1 MLLLAC
7 GPYIGSIESEILLF
21 RPFVYWL
28 QLVLKPNITVVSSHY
43 NREFLYENC
52 SFFPVYEDL
61 TRNEFGQIGATHSY
75 ISVKDYNLILKKFKT
90 HIQDTFRIQKDFI
103 YYYNLSYVKNPWVPL
118 YKRHF
123 TKINT
128 VPNKKNQ
135 ILFIPNNTEKID
147 VIHNVYNS
155 LISRYNNIVCCGDM
169 KTYLP
174 EYNILLKD
182 STYFQNVY
190 INMVN
195 LITDA
200 KMVITPVSHWS
211 IISDLQGTP
220 SFSWGAGSYP
230 MLSKKSKFINI
241 KNIPVNSLTNMIEQF
256 IGEKNANI

>member
-1 MLLLAC
+1 MLLAC
-7 GPYIGSIESEILLF
+7 GPYIGSIESEIMLF

-28 QLVLKPNITVVSSHY
+28 QLVLKPDITVISSHY

-52 SFFPVYEDL
+52 KFFPIYDDL

-75 ISVKDYNLILKKFKT
+75 ISVKDYNILVKKFKNS
-90 HIQDTFRIQKDFI
+90 IQDTFHPIKESV
-103 YYYNLSYVKNPWVPL
+103 YYYNLSYIKNPWVPL
-118 YKRHF
+118 YKRYF
-123 TKINT
+123 TKVDT
-128 VPNKKNQ
+128 VSRKKNQ
-135 ILFIPNNTEKID
+135 ILFIPNISEKID
-147 VIHNVYNS
+147 TIHNVYNS
-155 LISRYNNIVCCGDM
+155 LVSRYNNVVCCGDM

-190 INMVN
+190 INMIN

-211 IISDLQGTP
+211 VIADLQGTP
-220 SFSWGAGSYP
+220 NFSWGSGSYS

-241 KNIPVNSLTNMIEQF
+241 KNIPTNSLVNMIDQF
-256 IGEKNANI
+256 IGEQNANI